1 MPMPF
6 DLLLVA
12 LAQQAGVEAAM
23 ARYRDATRAEYRCDP
38 TADTGEIVVC
48 ALRGADRFRVPI
60 LEATPGDPKAVDA
73 LSERNRLVKMPTLG
87 CGLAAS
93 YEGCGMVGVTATA
106 NSRGVGVSRPRPI
119 AP

>member
-1 MPMPF
+1 MPF
-6 DLLLVA
+6 DLLLVMM
-12 LAQQAGVEAAM
+12 AQQASVEAAM
-23 ARYRDATRAEYRCDP
+23 AKYRAATRAEYRCEP
-38 TADTGEIVVC
+38 TAETGEIVVC
-48 ALRGADRFRVPI
+48 ALRDADQFRVPI
-60 LEATPGDPKAVDA
+60 LEPTPGDPRTVDA
-73 LSERNRLVKMPTLG
+73 MAERERLVKMPSLG